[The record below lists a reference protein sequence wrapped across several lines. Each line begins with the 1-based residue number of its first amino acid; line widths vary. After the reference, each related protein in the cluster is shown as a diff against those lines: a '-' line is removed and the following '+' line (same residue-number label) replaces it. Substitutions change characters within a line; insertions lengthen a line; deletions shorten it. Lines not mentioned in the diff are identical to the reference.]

1 MEQTQQAIPVYET
14 IRNRRETTLTH
25 TMKVA
30 GTTQQARARA
40 LIVPREHGA
49 WGLLLVPLFTGV
61 AAGFAPGYRIGPLFV
76 FMVGALSLFWLRT
89 PVESL
94 LGTGALKAHT
104 SRERRTALLASSVLT
119 VVSGACLAGLMWNG
133 KNLQILLLGSAAGL
147 AFATQAL
154 LRRLGRQARMAA
166 QLVGVIGLTCA
177 APAAYYIGVGRL
189 DERALVLW
197 AANWAFAA
205 NQIHFVQ
212 LRIHAARAATFSEKI
227 ARGRTFFLA
236 QVVLLVVLILAVFLR
251 VAPSLTII
259 AFVPVIVRGTQ
270 WFFSKPEPLDVK
282 RLGWSEMKQ
291 GVMFGIFLSI
301 AFICT

>member
-1 MEQTQQAIPVYET
+1 MKQYGAG
-14 IRNRRETTLTH
+14 ETTLTQ

-30 GTTQQARARA
+30 GATQQARARA

-61 AAGFAPGYRIGPLFV
+61 AAGFAPGYRVGPLFV
-76 FMVGALSLFWLRT
+76 FMVVALSLFWLRT

-94 LGTGALKAHT
+94 LGTGTLKAHT
-104 SRERRTALLASSVLT
+104 SEERRTAIYASTILT
-119 VVSGACLAGLMWNG
+119 VVAGACLAGLMWKGN
-133 KNLQILLLGSAAGL
+133 NLQILLFGSAAGL
-147 AFATQAL
+147 AFAAQAL

-166 QLVGVIGLTCA
+166 QLVGIIGLTAA
-177 APAAYYIGVGRL
+177 APAAYYIGTGRL
-189 DERALVLW
+189 DERAFVLW
-197 AANWAFAA
+197 AANWAFASD
-205 NQIHFVQ
+205 QIHFVQ
-212 LRIHAARAATFSEKI
+212 LRIHAARASNFSERI

-236 QVVLLVVLILAVFLR
+236 QIVLLAVLILAVCLR
-251 VAPSLTII
+251 MAPFLTII

-291 GVMFGIFLSI
+291 GVLFGILLSI
-301 AFICT
+301 AFIYS